1 MNDKLIKIPHVN
13 STDLS
18 LLHLNIRSLPAH
30 TDELKNLLASIDCK
44 FSVVGI
50 SETWLSDSYTNV
62 DLDGYNFIQNC
73 RHGRAGEGV
82 GLYLDNSMVFKMR
95 DDLSLDGLEHVES
108 LFVEICRNKGKGIIV
123 GIIYRPPS
131 QNVDDFIQA
140 VNTLTA
146 KIAKEKKS
154 CYLMGDFNLNLLNYQ
169 SHKQTYEF
177 LDNNSNIFYVMYSN
191 IF

>member
-1 MNDKLIKIPHVN
+1 M
-13 STDLS
+13 
-18 LLHLNIRSLPAH
+18 
-30 TDELKNLLASIDCK
+30 ASIDCK
-44 FSVVGI
+44 FSVIGI

-73 RHGRAGEGV
+73 RHGRAGAWGGV

-131 QNVDDFIQA
+131 QNVDNFIQA
-140 VNTLTA
+140 VNT
-146 KIAKEKKS
+146 
-154 CYLMGDFNLNLLNYQ
+154 
-169 SHKQTYEF
+169 
-177 LDNNSNIFYVMYSN
+177 
-191 IF
+191 